1 MSSIAEVVT
10 RYQAAQKSC
19 ETAVARAGNSV
30 DAPWTG
36 KSIGI
41 AGRAV
46 AAAGNAVQTA
56 RLIADAR
63 EKLGPEL
70 TEKLLEAACKAA
82 SFAADA
88 AEEAAGLTL
97 DLTSMD
103 PLARAGDRT
112 REGSAQIATAINDS
126 LRKAQ

>member
-1 MSSIAEVVT
+1 MASIAEVVT
-10 RYQAAQKSC
+10 RYQAVQKSY
-19 ETAVARAGNSV
+19 EKAVARAGGSA

-36 KSIGI
+36 KSLGI

-46 AAAGNAVQTA
+46 AAAGNAVQIA
-56 RLIADAR
+56 RLIAGAR
-63 EKLGPEL
+63 ERLGSEL
-70 TEKLLEAACKAA
+70 TEKLLDGACKAA

-97 DLTSMD
+97 DLTSLD

-112 REGSAQIATAINDS
+112 REAGARIGAAINATLKTS
-126 LRKAQ
+126 